1 MQKDDYLQDQI
12 NALSSNQPLSAYSIS
27 DLEEEIKRRKD
38 KKIIDAYLASRD
50 YSHIEDPWERAVTQ
64 IFDSTGAFVW
74 DNCADDL
81 RKKIQKN
88 LKNKEKL

>member
-38 KKIIDAYLASRD
+38 KKIIDAYIASQD
-50 YSHIEDPWERAVTQ
+50 YSHIEDFWERVATEMW
-64 IFDSTGAFVW
+64 DSAIAFAW
-74 DNCADDL
+74 ANCADDL
-81 RKKIQKN
+81 RKKILKN